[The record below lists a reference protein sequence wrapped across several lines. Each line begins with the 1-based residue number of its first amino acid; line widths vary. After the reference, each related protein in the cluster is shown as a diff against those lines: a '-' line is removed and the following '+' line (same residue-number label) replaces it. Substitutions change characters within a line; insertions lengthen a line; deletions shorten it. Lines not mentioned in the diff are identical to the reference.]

1 MSQVTQI
8 SPQRWLTKAWCD
20 SLPDLRRQAGKV
32 LCSVAALGAWG
43 HAAVAAPLPLPY
55 RGLIELDHGSSI
67 VGVPKH
73 SRYWVDFVLDGS
85 VIDDSHVV
93 FENGFVNADGIRG
106 LSTMGL
112 YPPPFLFLQL
122 TPDSSNGL
130 TPLDLSS
137 LTFAYAD
144 TGGSGADVRD
154 ANQPP
159 DPQAPPCDIYPCVSE
174 HVNLSIR
181 PDTPGAPLEVIWFN
195 LYNSN
200 FYQPPYASRQLL
212 LDTSTPSNDFRF
224 VDLFLKG
231 PETLAEFKSYRPPEF
246 KALVDGVMFD
256 GPNGTLASGRFLSLY
271 SVPGPVPVLGCG
283 VVFGWSRRLRRR
295 IRLTE
300 ATVSRSSAVPL
311 STDPRP

>member
-1 MSQVTQI
+1 MSVVHFNGRLD
-8 SPQRWLTKAWCD
+8 SLLGPLPQRCL
-20 SLPDLRRQAGKV
+20 SLCRQAARTLLPLAV
-32 LCSVAALGAWG
+32 LGALGQASG
-43 HAAVAAPLPLPY
+43 AAPIPLAY

-67 VGVPKH
+67 VGVPRH

-93 FENGFVNADGIRG
+93 LENGFVNQNGIRG

-122 TPDSSNGL
+122 TPDSSNGI
-130 TPLDLSS
+130 TPLDLSG
-137 LTFAYAD
+137 LTYAYAD

-159 DPQAPPCDIYPCVSE
+159 DPQAPPCNIYPCVSE

-200 FYQPPYASRQLL
+200 FYNPPFAVRQYL
-212 LDTSTPSNDFRF
+212 LDTSTPDNGFRF

-231 PETLAEFKSYRPPEF
+231 PQTLAEFMSYRTPEF

-256 GPNGTLASGRFLSLY
+256 GPNGTLASGRFLSLQY
-271 SVPGPVPVLGCG
+271 VPGPLPVLGMAAA
-283 VVFGWSRRLRRR
+283 FGWSRRMRRR
-295 IRLTE
+295 IR
-300 ATVSRSSAVPL
+300 SAAASGAQAPIPPANQEPL
-311 STDPRP
+311 P